1 MPDFDPN
8 QLTDTVLRSFAGAP
22 DPRTRRVLQCLIAHL
37 HAFVRETELG
47 FDEWHRAIDFL
58 TRTGHM
64 SGDTRQEF
72 ILLSDVLGVSMLV
85 DAIHHGDRAGATD
98 TTVLGPFY
106 VGEHRVTPHGADLAP
121 GAAGDRMWVDAAV
134 TDPAGRPIAGAA
146 VDVWHADGEGFYD
159 SQKPGYRLDRPELRA
174 RFVTGADG
182 RFSFRTIVPRAYPV
196 PTDGPVGELL
206 RASGRHAMRPAHIH
220 FVINAPGCET
230 LVTHLFIAG
239 GDYLDS
245 DAVYGVKPSL
255 LVALTPRDAPAWPDG
270 TPAPAR
276 WHQLSYGFAL
286 RPAPAPRDAPAP
298 ADPHAPVPPVPPAT
312 TTKEATP

>member
-1 MPDFDPN
+1 MPDYDPS
-8 QLTDTVLRSFAGAP
+8 QLTDAVLRSFASTP
-22 DPRTRRVLQCLIAHL
+22 DPRTRSVLGHLIAHL
-37 HAFVRETELG
+37 HAFVRDAELTL
-47 FDEWHRAIDFL
+47 DEWRGAIDFL

-85 DAIHHGDRAGATD
+85 DAINHKAHAGATD

-106 VGEHRVTPHGADLAP
+106 VGEHRVTPHGTDLAP
-121 GAAGDRMWVDAAV
+121 GATGSRVWVEAGVGHGD
-134 TDPAGRPIAGAA
+134 GRPIAGAA
-146 VDVWHADGEGFYD
+146 VDVWHADGDGFYD
-159 SQKPGYRLDRPELRA
+159 SQKPDYRLDRPGLRA

-182 RFSFRTIVPRAYPV
+182 KFSFRTIVPKSYPV

-230 LVTHLFIAG
+230 LVTHLFVAG
-239 GDYLDS
+239 DAYLGS

-255 LVALTPRDAPAWPDG
+255 IVELVPHDGPWPDG
-270 TPAPAR
+270 SPAPDR
-276 WHQLSYGFAL
+276 WFQISYRFAL
-286 RPAPAPRDAPAP
+286 KA
-298 ADPHAPVPPVPPAT
+298 
-312 TTKEATP
+312 KEATP